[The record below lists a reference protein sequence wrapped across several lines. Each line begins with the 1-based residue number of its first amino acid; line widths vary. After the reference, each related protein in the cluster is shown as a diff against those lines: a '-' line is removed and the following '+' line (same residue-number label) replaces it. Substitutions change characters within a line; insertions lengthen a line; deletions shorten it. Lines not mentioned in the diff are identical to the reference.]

1 MERTPIRAVS
11 AKRRRV
17 NTERRKVVSAMRA
30 ASRGRCARCNRNDLP
45 THGHERLA
53 RSQGGDILNPDCL
66 LCNLCNVWCED
77 NPQIAAWTGWKIS
90 GKWPHDPAL
99 EQGQAV
105 DLDGRVVSFT
115 VDGAA

>member
-66 LCNLCNVWCED
+66 LCTRCNTWCED
-77 NPQIAAWTGWKIS
+77 HPRAAAYTGWKIS
-90 GKWPHDPAL
+90 GKHPHSAAL
-99 EQGQAV
+99 ELGQAV
-105 DLDGRVVSFT
+105 DLEGRIVTFT
-115 VDGAA
+115 VDGAP